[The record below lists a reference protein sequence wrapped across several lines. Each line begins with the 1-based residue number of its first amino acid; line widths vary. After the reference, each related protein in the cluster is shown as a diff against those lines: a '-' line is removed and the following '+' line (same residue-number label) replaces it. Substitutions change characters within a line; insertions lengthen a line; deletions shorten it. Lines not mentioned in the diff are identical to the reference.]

1 MVANLIFRLKAGD
14 SRWQAYALYP
24 DIASADKHARFCDGF
39 DKSER
44 FKAVQICV
52 SAKELVP
59 VDGYLPVFE
68 RTLSRRSKPN
78 TRTPERS
85 L

>member
-1 MVANLIFRLKAGD
+1 MIANLIFRLKAGD
-14 SRWQAYALYP
+14 LRWRAYALYP

-39 DKSER
+39 DISER

-52 SAKELVP
+52 SAKELIP

-68 RTLSRRSKPN
+68 WTLSRRSKPYA
-78 TRTPERS
+78 RTTERS